1 MCEPPRTVL
10 AWVKI
15 TELAGTGALN
25 TEKMKRGCPLARSD
39 MWAAGATQFST
50 ASREV
55 VEKKNKKQKQK
66 PEGNENPS
74 FVNL

>member
-1 MCEPPRTVL
+1 
-10 AWVKI
+10 
-15 TELAGTGALN
+15 
-25 TEKMKRGCPLARSD
+25 